1 MGNSFG
7 IINISSLGKHTLK
20 DHLQLLESIAD
31 KKIFDFL
38 PNTLP
43 EREISRQIGEIESL
57 GWIEQYD
64 REKGFRELIK

>member
-1 MGNSFG
+1 M
-7 IINISSLGKHTLK
+7 
-20 DHLQLLESIAD
+20 D

-38 PNTLP
+38 PNTVP

-57 GWIEQYD
+57 GWIAQYD